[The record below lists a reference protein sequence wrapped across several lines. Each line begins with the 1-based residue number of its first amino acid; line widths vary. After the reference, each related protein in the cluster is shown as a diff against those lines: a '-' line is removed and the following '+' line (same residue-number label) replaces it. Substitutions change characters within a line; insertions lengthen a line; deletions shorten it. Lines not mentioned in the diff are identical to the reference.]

1 MLSVNGKQHNRVK
14 FLPIQVF
21 DPIQFCLIFGNVKNF
36 HTATFVQLAIGQ
48 LIMILMNNF
57 MDNV

>member
-21 DPIQFCLIFGNVKNF
+21 DPIHFCLIFGNVKKSSYCYFCAVGNWSVDHDF
-36 HTATFVQLAIGQ
+36 NEQFYGKC
-48 LIMILMNNF
+48 
-57 MDNV
+57 